1 MSNHIILET
10 SRLYLRKIQK
20 YDDIL
25 ISEILQDIDVM
36 YAWEHAFSNDEVA
49 DWINENR
56 MRYEKDGYGY
66 WAVIHKMS
74 ERLIGVC
81 GLLKEQ
87 ADYEN
92 YVGLGYIFNKDYWG
106 RGYALES
113 ASACVDYAFH
123 TLKVK
128 ELTAQIRPNNLPSR
142 KVAEKL
148 GMEVKKEFIKRYRG
162 KEMLHLI
169 YFLEREILFNGEIES
184 HIHSVREVIN
194 YFG

>member
-20 YDDIL
+20 NDDIL

-74 ERLIGVC
+74 DRLIGVC

-169 YFLEREILFNGEIES
+169 YFLEREILFNRKRKRNFSRLEWTFE
-184 HIHSVREVIN
+184 
-194 YFG
+194 

>member
-20 YDDIL
+20 NDDIL

-56 MRYEKDGYGY
+56 MRYERDGYGY

-169 YFLEREILFNGEIES
+169 YFLEREILFNRKRKRNFSRLEWTFE
-184 HIHSVREVIN
+184 
-194 YFG
+194 

>member
-1 MSNHIILET
+1 MNNHIILET

-20 YDDIL
+20 NDDRL

-56 MRYEKDGYGY
+56 MRYERDGYGY

-74 ERLIGVC
+74 DRLIGVC

-169 YFLEREILFNGEIES
+169 YFLEREILFNRKRKRNFSRLEWTFE
-184 HIHSVREVIN
+184 
-194 YFG
+194 

>member
-1 MSNHIILET
+1 MNNHIILET

-20 YDDIL
+20 NDDIL

-56 MRYEKDGYGY
+56 MRYERDGYGY

-169 YFLEREILFNGEIES
+169 YFLEREILFNRKRKRNFSRLEWTFE
-184 HIHSVREVIN
+184 
-194 YFG
+194 

>member
-1 MSNHIILET
+1 MNNHIILET

-20 YDDIL
+20 NDDRL

-169 YFLEREILFNGEIES
+169 YFLEREILFNRKRKRNFSRLEWTFE
-184 HIHSVREVIN
+184 
-194 YFG
+194 

>member
-20 YDDIL
+20 NDDRL

-56 MRYEKDGYGY
+56 MRYERDGYGY

-169 YFLEREILFNGEIES
+169 YFLEREILFNRKRKRNFSRLEWTFE
-184 HIHSVREVIN
+184 
-194 YFG
+194 

>member
-20 YDDIL
+20 NDDIL

-92 YVGLGYIFNKDYWG
+92 YAGLGYIFNKDYWG

-169 YFLEREILFNGEIES
+169 YFLEREILFNRKRKRNFSRLEWTFE
-184 HIHSVREVIN
+184 
-194 YFG
+194 

>member
-20 YDDIL
+20 NDDIL
-25 ISEILQDIDVM
+25 ISEMLQDIDVM

-56 MRYEKDGYGY
+56 MRYERDGYGY

-74 ERLIGVC
+74 DRLIGVC

-169 YFLEREILFNGEIES
+169 YFLEREILFNRKRKRNFSRLEWTFE
-184 HIHSVREVIN
+184 
-194 YFG
+194 

>member
-1 MSNHIILET
+1 M
-10 SRLYLRKIQK
+10 
-20 YDDIL
+20 

-169 YFLEREILFNGEIES
+169 YFLEREILFNRKRKRNFSRLEWTFE
-184 HIHSVREVIN
+184 
-194 YFG
+194 

>member
-20 YDDIL
+20 NDDIL

-56 MRYEKDGYGY
+56 MRYERDGYGY

-148 GMEVKKEFIKRYRG
+148 GMEVNKEFIKRYRG

-169 YFLEREILFNGEIES
+169 YFLEREILFNRKRKRNFSRLEWTFE
-184 HIHSVREVIN
+184 
-194 YFG
+194 

>member
-20 YDDIL
+20 NDDIL

-56 MRYEKDGYGY
+56 MRYERDGYGY

-74 ERLIGVC
+74 DRLIGVC

-128 ELTAQIRPNNLPSR
+128 ELTAQICPNNLPSR

-169 YFLEREILFNGEIES
+169 YFLEREILFNRKRKRNFSRLEWTFE
-184 HIHSVREVIN
+184 
-194 YFG
+194 

>member
-10 SRLYLRKIQK
+10 SRLYLRRIQK
-20 YDDIL
+20 NDDIL

-56 MRYEKDGYGY
+56 MRYERDGYGY

-74 ERLIGVC
+74 DRLIGVC

-169 YFLEREILFNGEIES
+169 YFLEREILFNRKRKRNFSRLEWTFE
-184 HIHSVREVIN
+184 
-194 YFG
+194 

>member
-1 MSNHIILET
+1 MNNHIILET

-20 YDDIL
+20 NDDIL

-169 YFLEREILFNGEIES
+169 YFLEREILFNRKRKRNFSRLEWTFE
-184 HIHSVREVIN
+184 
-194 YFG
+194 

>member
-20 YDDIL
+20 NDDIL

-56 MRYEKDGYGY
+56 MRYERDGYGY

-74 ERLIGVC
+74 DRLIGVC

-169 YFLEREILFNGEIES
+169 YFLEREILFNRKRKRNFSRLEWTFE
-184 HIHSVREVIN
+184 
-194 YFG
+194 

>member
-10 SRLYLRKIQK
+10 SHLYLRKIQK
-20 YDDIL
+20 NDDIL

-56 MRYEKDGYGY
+56 MRYERDGYGY

-169 YFLEREILFNGEIES
+169 YFLEREILFNRKRKRNFSRLEWTFE
-184 HIHSVREVIN
+184 
-194 YFG
+194 

>member
-20 YDDIL
+20 NDDIL

-169 YFLEREILFNGEIES
+169 YFLEREILFNRKRKRNFSRLEWTFE
-184 HIHSVREVIN
+184 
-194 YFG
+194 

>member
-20 YDDIL
+20 NDDIL

-56 MRYEKDGYGY
+56 MRYERDGYGY

-74 ERLIGVC
+74 DRLIGVC

-148 GMEVKKEFIKRYRG
+148 GMEVKKETKFFKT
-162 KEMLHLI
+162 
-169 YFLEREILFNGEIES
+169 
-184 HIHSVREVIN
+184 
-194 YFG
+194 

>member
-1 MSNHIILET
+1 MNNHIILET

-20 YDDIL
+20 NDDRL

-56 MRYEKDGYGY
+56 MRYERDGYGY

-169 YFLEREILFNGEIES
+169 YFLEREILFNRKRKRNFSRLEWTFE
-184 HIHSVREVIN
+184 
-194 YFG
+194 